1 MLPTAPLNRWLASA
15 VQAHPPPLSSHKQR
29 IKLRYMTQV
38 KTRPPTFV
46 IFSTRAGDLPEAY
59 MRYLANGIRD
69 TFGLDGVPIR
79 IYLRKPKNPFEDG
92 KE

>member
-1 MLPTAPLNRWLASA
+1 
-15 VQAHPPPLSSHKQR
+15 
-29 IKLRYMTQV
+29 MTQV

-79 IYLRKPKNPFEDG
+79 IHLRKPKNPFEDE
-92 KE
+92 K